1 MISPKSLYK
10 VASIHANIPS
20 RYNRPLWEHKYR
32 LDSRAS
38 WWDLGGGVQL
48 PNILDDN
55 SVEYISSIWKPHI
68 DDCFIF
74 YAHGEETLHRLSYPF
89 EQFKDKIFIFL
100 KEQFHMCEE

>member
-1 MISPKSLYK
+1 MGTLVPPRFTGL
-10 VASIHANIPS
+10 VVGF
-20 RYNRPLWEHKYR
+20 R
-32 LDSRAS
+32 
-38 WWDLGGGVQL
+38 GGGVQL

-55 SVEYISSIWKPHI
+55 SVEYISIIWKPHI